1 MSPEMLMQPFEQS
14 FNALTPTTP
23 QGYYGNHLVNT
34 MESALN
40 DNSYFLGYPQQYYQ
54 HQAYPYQQQQQQQ
67 QQQQHMDANGDFRP
81 SFYNPFEIKHRRRT
95 SRAQLKVLEKSFSE
109 NPKPNA
115 TVRRILAQKLDMT
128 PRGVQIWFQNRRAKA
143 KLLRRKSGQDGNEQD
158 EEQDAEKESK
168 QQQQDA
174 SPVLFTQFFNNLK
187 TWDSNNARSLA
198 TAAAASCIFD
208 NDSNELLTGQQQQQQ
223 MIKFPIHPLAPVIDQ
238 SNCSSSA
245 SDDEFGFMN
254 LEDWRRKSCP
264 ALGTLAEQQ
273 QPFFQMDPTAITH
286 THMNRRMTAFDETDT
301 AKHHHF
307 VQPFSIM
314 KSANSECSTPRW
326 NSTSSLSTPSSS
338 HSPSNMD
345 FYSINYSPMPQ
356 QLTPM
361 LSTGS
366 PVSSLDGSG
375 YYDSCLDLLMN
386 CSPSTSN

>member
-14 FNALTPTTP
+14 FNAVSPATT
-23 QGYYGNHLVNT
+23 QGYYGNHLANT

-40 DNSYFLGYPQQYYQ
+40 DSSYFLGYPQHYYQ
-54 HQAYPYQQQQQQQ
+54 HQAYPYQQH
-67 QQQQHMDANGDFRP
+67 QQQHLDANGDFRP

-143 KLLRRKSGQDGNEQD
+143 KLLRRKSGQDGNEQE

-168 QQQQDA
+168 QQQQQQQDT

-208 NDSNELLTGQQQQQQ
+208 NDSNDLLNGQQQ
-223 MIKFPIHPLAPVIDQ
+223 MIKFPIHPLAPVVDQ
-238 SNCSSSA
+238 PACSSSE
-245 SDDEFGFMN
+245 DEFGFMN

-273 QPFFQMDPTAITH
+273 QPFFQVCVACMWA
-286 THMNRRMTAFDETDT
+286 
-301 AKHHHF
+301 
-307 VQPFSIM
+307 
-314 KSANSECSTPRW
+314 SA
-326 NSTSSLSTPSSS
+326 
-338 HSPSNMD
+338 
-345 FYSINYSPMPQ
+345 
-356 QLTPM
+356 
-361 LSTGS
+361 
-366 PVSSLDGSG
+366 
-375 YYDSCLDLLMN
+375 
-386 CSPSTSN
+386 

>member
-14 FNALTPTTP
+14 FNAMSPATP
-23 QGYYGNHLVNT
+23 QGYYGNHLVNS

-40 DNSYFLGYPQQYYQ
+40 DNNYFLGYPQHYYQ

-67 QQQQHMDANGDFRP
+67 QHQHMDANGEFRP

-158 EEQDAEKESK
+158 EEQDAEKEEPK
-168 QQQQDA
+168 HQQDA

-208 NDSNELLTGQQQQQQ
+208 NDSNDLLNGQQQ

-238 SNCSSSA
+238 ANGCSSSA

-273 QPFFQMDPTAITH
+273 QPFFQ
-286 THMNRRMTAFDETDT
+286 
-301 AKHHHF
+301 
-307 VQPFSIM
+307 V
-314 KSANSECSTPRW
+314 C
-326 NSTSSLSTPSSS
+326 SSS
-338 HSPSNMD
+338 M
-345 FYSINYSPMPQ
+345 Y
-356 QLTPM
+356 T
-361 LSTGS
+361 
-366 PVSSLDGSG
+366 
-375 YYDSCLDLLMN
+375 
-386 CSPSTSN
+386 

>member
-1 MSPEMLMQPFEQS
+1 
-14 FNALTPTTP
+14 
-23 QGYYGNHLVNT
+23 

-40 DNSYFLGYPQQYYQ
+40 DNSYLLGYPQQHL
-54 HQAYPYQQQQQQQ
+54 HQYHAYPYQQQQQQ
-67 QQQQHMDANGDFRP
+67 HPHNMDANGDFRP

-95 SRAQLKVLEKSFSE
+95 SRAQLKVLEKSFLE

-143 KLLRRKSGQDGNEQD
+143 KLLRRKSGQDGNE
-158 EEQDAEKESK
+158 EEDQGQDAAKESK

-208 NDSNELLTGQQQQQQ
+208 NDSNDLLNGQQQT
-223 MIKFPIHPLAPVIDQ
+223 IKFPIHPLAPVIDQ
-238 SNCSSSA
+238 SNCSSS
-245 SDDEFGFMN
+245 SSDEFGFMN

-273 QPFFQMDPTAITH
+273 QPFFQMDPTTITH
-286 THMNRRMTAFDETDT
+286 TASLNRRMTAFDDADT
-301 AKHHHF
+301 KRHF
-307 VQPFSIM
+307 VQPFPIM
-314 KSANSECSTPRW
+314 KSSNSECSTPRW
-326 NSTSSLSTPSSS
+326 NSTSSASSS
-338 HSPSNMD
+338 SSSSQSPHNMD

-366 PVSSLDGSG
+366 PVSSMDGG

-386 CSPSTSN
+386 CSPSNDK